1 MNQMV
6 SQVLTG
12 VGFPAAAVL
21 IVAALWF
28 ALFRGHPRVRAIGLG
43 WIVAC
48 GIALAYYFAFGGFT
62 FPPRETGHWIPYL
75 AAGAALLGCF
85 QFWRARPVWSLVLSL
100 VTALTFYWAQI
111 FGDLHVLL
119 WILAIAV
126 VLFVSAIL
134 LQQIIEERCS
144 GAELSLGLALSA
156 GAGGIAILLGGSAVL
171 GQISGTL
178 GLILGIVALL
188 AFLWNATVGPVVPL
202 IYVMIFG
209 SLLLNGCLFAQLPWL
224 TAILLWITPWALLF
238 GQRSDQPK
246 LGRRAGALC
255 LRLIG
260 VVILVA
266 VALGSVFL
274 LAPPSS
280 DF

>member
-1 MNQMV
+1 MD
-6 SQVLTG
+6 SLSSWSG
-12 VGFPAAAVL
+12 CLSWLPSGLPA
-21 IVAALWF
+21 
-28 ALFRGHPRVRAIGLG
+28 R
-43 WIVAC
+43 
-48 GIALAYYFAFGGFT
+48 
-62 FPPRETGHWIPYL
+62 
-75 AAGAALLGCF
+75 AAGDESGSFADHGAHF
-85 QFWRARPVWSLVLSL
+85 ILVSN
-100 VTALTFYWAQI
+100 I
-111 FGDLHVLL
+111 REPHGLL
-119 WILAIAV
+119 WILAITV

-134 LQQIIEERCS
+134 LQQMIEERCS

-156 GAGGIAILLGGSAVL
+156 GAGGIAIFLGGSAVL
-171 GQISGTL
+171 GQISGAL
-178 GLILGIVALL
+178 GLILGVVAIL
-188 AFLWNATVGPVVPL
+188 AFFFNATVGPIVPL

-238 GQRSDQPK
+238 GQRSDQPR

-260 VVILVA
+260 VVIMVA

-280 DF
+280 DI